1 MGICVKL
8 AKYSGM
14 ILGAFAGLLVLF
26 GVIGYFLWVFKEESP
41 FLAVANYWNY
51 FYASI
56 PFSLLAICSTLF
68 VIAAKDKK

>member
-1 MGICVKL
+1 MGICVKI
-8 AKYSGM
+8 AKFSGM
-14 ILGAFAGLLVLF
+14 ILGMLAGIMVLF
-26 GVIGYFLWVFKEESP
+26 GVVGYLLWMFEENSFLN
-41 FLAVANYWNY
+41 VANYWNY

>member
-1 MGICVKL
+1 MGICVKI
-8 AKYSGM
+8 AKFSGM
-14 ILGAFAGLLVLF
+14 ILGMLAGILVLF
-26 GVIGYFLWVFKEESP
+26 GVVGYLLWMFDENSFLN
-41 FLAVANYWNY
+41 VANYWNY

>member
-1 MGICVKL
+1 MGICIKI
-8 AKYSGM
+8 AKFSGM
-14 ILGAFAGLLVLF
+14 ILGTLAGILVLF
-26 GVIGYFLWVFKEESP
+26 GVVGYLLWMFSENSFLN
-41 FLAVANYWNY
+41 VANYWNY